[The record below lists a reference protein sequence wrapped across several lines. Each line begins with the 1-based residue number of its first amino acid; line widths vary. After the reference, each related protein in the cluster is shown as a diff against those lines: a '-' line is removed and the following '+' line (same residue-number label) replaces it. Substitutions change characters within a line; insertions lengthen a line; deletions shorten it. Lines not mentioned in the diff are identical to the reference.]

1 MTVFLKYLR
10 KNWIVSGVII
20 YECIA
25 VLLNVLNIAA
35 IGIPCL
41 FTAIFGVHCWGC
53 GMTHAVIALVKFQ
66 FEEAWN
72 ENPLVVIVLPLLT
85 FAVIQDFL
93 KFKRQLSQSTPQ

>member
-1 MTVFLKYLR
+1 VNVFFKYLR
-10 KNWIVSGVII
+10 KNWIVSSLLLYEIFAVI
-20 YECIA
+20 
-25 VLLNVLNIAA
+25 LNALDICD

-41 FTAIFGVHCWGC
+41 FTLIFGVHCWGC

-66 FEEAWN
+66 FVDAWN

-93 KFKRQLSQSTPQ
+93 KFKRQINQSTPQ